1 MSNPFKWHHY
11 EGEIILLCVR
21 WYLRYALSYRDLE
34 EMMSERGL
42 SVVHTTIYRWVQ
54 RFAPELEK
62 RMRPHLK
69 QSNDSWRVDE
79 TYIKVRGQWMYLYR
93 AVDSTGQTLDFLL
106 NQTRSKRAAK
116 RFFRQVLGRSH
127 VTKPRVINVDQNASY
142 PGAVADL
149 KQENLLP
156 NSCQYRTSK
165 YLNNRIEQDHR
176 FIKRRV
182 KPGLGFFSYITAWR
196 TLQGYEAMNM
206 IRKGQVKCA
215 GKHNIQAQ
223 NQFIDGL
230 FGIAA

>member
-1 MSNPFKWHHY
+1 MENTFKWHHY

-21 WYLRYALSYRDLE
+21 WYLRYSLSYRDLE

-54 RFAPELEK
+54 RFAAELEK

-69 QSNDSWRVDE
+69 KSNDSWRVDE
-79 TYIKVRGQWMYLYR
+79 TYVKVRGKWMYLYR
-93 AVDSTGQTLDFLL
+93 AVDSQGQTLDFLL

-116 RFFRQVLGRSH
+116 RFFRKVLGQSH
-127 VTKPRVINVDQNASY
+127 VSHPRVITVDKNAAY

-149 KQENLLP
+149 KEDKLL
-156 NSCQYRTSK
+156 SEKSQYRTSK
-165 YLNNRIEQDHR
+165 YLNNMIEQDHR

-182 KPGLGFFSYITAWR
+182 KPGLGFASYQTAWR

-206 IRKGQVKCA
+206 IRKGQVTGA
-215 GKHNIQAQ
+215 EKHNSQAQ
-223 NQFIDGL
+223 NQFIAEL
-230 FGIAA
+230 FGLSA